1 MKQAFLA
8 ALLVLLLAPL
18 LGCGALFVGIGFNSD
33 NVSTTIGTVSLVHL
47 TVTSTPS
54 GTSTTV
60 TIVTLIDHG
69 FARDF
74 AFCGNQGH
82 LFPGNFTVQVNFI
95 PGSICSTV
103 TSVIRI

>member
-8 ALLVLLLAPL
+8 VLLVSLLAQL
-18 LGCGALFVGIGFNSD
+18 VGCGALFVGVSSNSD
-33 NVSTTIGTVSLVHL
+33 NVSAIIGTVGLVHL
-47 TVTSTPS
+47 TVVSTPT

-74 AFCGNQGH
+74 AFCGNQSH
-82 LFPGNFTVQVNFI
+82 LFPGNFNVQVNFI
-95 PGSICSTV
+95 PGSTCSTV